1 MGAAPPCTLP
11 VKAVFRLGR
20 SSKSK
25 RFVHQGKDAVKKYSE
40 RFPYHSTLAEAEAN
54 RSEEGIPG
62 GIL

>member
-1 MGAAPPCTLP
+1 
-11 VKAVFRLGR
+11 VFRLGR

-54 RSEEGIPG
+54 RSEEGNSG